1 MLQGKKV
8 LLGITGGIAAY
19 KTPELVRQLIAAGA
33 EVKTVTTRNAL
44 QFVTPVSLQSVSRN
58 KVYSEVFEPVTEFN
72 PEHISHADWG
82 DLLLVA
88 PATANIIGKF
98 ASGIADDAL
107 STLFLAFN
115 KLTFMAPA
123 MNTKMYDHP
132 IVQRNMQVLTEIGV
146 QFIEP
151 AFGELACN
159 TVGRGRMQEPEE
171 IVKFLQDYFAEK

>member
-1 MLQGKKV
+1 MLKGKKI

-19 KTPELVRQLIAAGA
+19 KTPELIRQLIAEGA
-33 EVKTVTTRNAL
+33 EVKAVATRNAL
-44 QFVTPVSLQSVSRN
+44 QFVTPVSLQTVSRN
-58 KVYSEVFEPVTEFN
+58 KVYSEVFEPVSTFN

-82 DLLLVA
+82 DMLLVA

-98 ASGIADDAL
+98 ASGVADDAL

-115 KLTFMAPA
+115 KPVLVAPA
-123 MNTKMYDHP
+123 MNTVMYDHP

-151 AFGELACN
+151 AYGELACQ

-171 IVKFLQDYFAEK
+171 IVRFLQDYFAEK